1 MKLSLVGAAGK
12 MGKALTSEVQHN
24 KEFEITNYVVKPNSS
39 LLGKDVGSIHFNQQS
54 NSLFVDDPK
63 NAFDMFVDF
72 ADAQNISSRIQMY
85 KKHCK
90 PLIFCSTG
98 LSSDEEKSIIAL
110 SEKMPVF
117 IAPNTSVVTAL
128 MKDFAKKIS
137 KIDQSLEIH
146 ISESHNKS
154 KKDAPSGTA
163 KDFARMLQLSTD
175 KIEFDRTDED
185 KNSHKIAFSNNFESL
200 ELRHDTA
207 NRSIYAQGALNIA
220 KWFYQRPKNLYYC
233 LLYTSPSPRD

>member
-72 ADAQNISSRIQMY
+72 ADAQNISSRIKMY

-98 LSSDEEKSIIAL
+98 LSNDEEKSIIAL

-200 ELRHDTA
+200 ELRHNTA

-220 KWFYQRPKNLYYC
+220 KWFYQRPKNLYYMQT
-233 LLYTSPSPRD
+233 LIEEIHE

>member
-163 KDFARMLQLSTD
+163 KDFARMPQLSTD

-220 KWFYQRPKNLYYC
+220 KWFYQRPKNLYYMQT
-233 LLYTSPSPRD
+233 LIEEIHE

>member
-12 MGKALTSEVQHN
+12 MGKALTSEVLKKQ
-24 KEFEITNYVVKPNSS
+24 EFEITNYVVKPDSTLIGMDVVS
-39 LLGKDVGSIHFNQQS
+39 LHPDKKI

-137 KIDQSLEIH
+137 KIDKSLEIH

-220 KWFYQRPKNLYYC
+220 KWFYQRPKNLYYMQT
-233 LLYTSPSPRD
+233 LIEEIHE

>member
-12 MGKALTSEVQHN
+12 MGKALTSEVQQN

-85 KKHCK
+85 KKYCK

-98 LSSDEEKSIIAL
+98 LSNDEEKSIIAL

-163 KDFARMLQLSTD
+163 KDLARMLQLSVD

-220 KWFYQRPKNLYYC
+220 KWFYQRPKNLYYMQT
-233 LLYTSPSPRD
+233 LIEEIHE

>member
-98 LSSDEEKSIIAL
+98 LSNDEEKRIIAL

-220 KWFYQRPKNLYYC
+220 KWFYQRPKNLYYMQT
-233 LLYTSPSPRD
+233 LIEEIHE

>member
-12 MGKALTSEVQHN
+12 MGKALTSEVQQN

-98 LSSDEEKSIIAL
+98 LSNDEEKSIIAL

-128 MKDFAKKIS
+128 MKNFAKKIS

-163 KDFARMLQLSTD
+163 KDLARILQLSTD

-220 KWFYQRPKNLYYC
+220 KWFYQRPKNLYYMQT
-233 LLYTSPSPRD
+233 LIEEIHE

>member
-12 MGKALTSEVQHN
+12 MGKALTAEVQHN

-220 KWFYQRPKNLYYC
+220 KWFYQRPKNLYYMQT
-233 LLYTSPSPRD
+233 LIEEIHE

>member
-12 MGKALTSEVQHN
+12 MGKALTSEVQQN

-39 LLGKDVGSIHFNQQS
+39 LVGKDVGSILPNQQI

-63 NAFDMFVDF
+63 NAFDMFIDF

-98 LSSDEEKSIIAL
+98 LSNEEEESIIAL

-163 KDFARMLQLSTD
+163 KDLARMLQLSVD

-185 KNSHKIAFSNNFESL
+185 KNSHKIVFSSNFESL

-220 KWFYQRPKNLYYC
+220 KWFYQRPKNLYYMQT
-233 LLYTSPSPRD
+233 LIEEIHE

>member
-98 LSSDEEKSIIAL
+98 LSNDEEKSIIAL
-110 SEKMPVF
+110 SVKMPVF

-220 KWFYQRPKNLYYC
+220 KWFYQRPKNLYYMQT
-233 LLYTSPSPRD
+233 LIEEIHE

>member
-12 MGKALTSEVQHN
+12 RGKALTSEVQHN

-220 KWFYQRPKNLYYC
+220 KWFYQRPKNLYYMQT
-233 LLYTSPSPRD
+233 LIEEIHE

>member
-12 MGKALTSEVQHN
+12 MGKALTYEVQQN

-98 LSSDEEKSIIAL
+98 LSNDEEKSIIAL

-220 KWFYQRPKNLYYC
+220 KWFYQRPKNLYYMQT
-233 LLYTSPSPRD
+233 LIEEIHE

>member
-12 MGKALTSEVQHN
+12 MGKALTSEVQQN

-72 ADAQNISSRIQMY
+72 ADAQNIGSRIQMY

-98 LSSDEEKSIIAL
+98 LSNDEEKSIIAL
-110 SEKMPVF
+110 SEKMPLF

-163 KDFARMLQLSTD
+163 KDFAYMLQLSTD
-175 KIEFDRTDED
+175 KIKFDRTDED

-220 KWFYQRPKNLYYC
+220 KWFYQRPKNLYYMQT
-233 LLYTSPSPRD
+233 LIEEIHE

>member
-12 MGKALTSEVQHN
+12 MGKALTSEVQQN

-39 LLGKDVGSIHFNQQS
+39 LLGRDVGSIHFNQQS

-98 LSSDEEKSIIAL
+98 LSNDEEKSIIAL

-137 KIDQSLEIH
+137 KIDQSFEIH

-175 KIEFDRTDED
+175 NIEFERTDED
-185 KNSHKIAFSNNFESL
+185 KNSHKIAFSSNFESL

-220 KWFYQRPKNLYYC
+220 KWFYQRPKNLYYMQT
-233 LLYTSPSPRD
+233 LIEEIHE

>member
-12 MGKALTSEVQHN
+12 MGKALTSEVQQN

-63 NAFDMFVDF
+63 NAFDMFVAF

-146 ISESHNKS
+146 IAESHNKS

-220 KWFYQRPKNLYYC
+220 KWFYQRPKNLYYMQT
-233 LLYTSPSPRD
+233 LIEEIHE

>member
-72 ADAQNISSRIQMY
+72 ADAQIISSRIQMY

-220 KWFYQRPKNLYYC
+220 KWFYQRPKNLYYMQT
-233 LLYTSPSPRD
+233 LIEEIHE

>member
-72 ADAQNISSRIQMY
+72 ADAQNINSRIQMY

-98 LSSDEEKSIIAL
+98 LSNDEEKNIIAL

-163 KDFARMLQLSTD
+163 RDFARMLQLSTD

-220 KWFYQRPKNLYYC
+220 KWFYQRPKNLYYMQT
-233 LLYTSPSPRD
+233 LIEEIHE

>member
-163 KDFARMLQLSTD
+163 RDLARMLQLSTD

-200 ELRHDTA
+200 ELRHDTT

-220 KWFYQRPKNLYYC
+220 KWFYQRPKNLYYMQT
-233 LLYTSPSPRD
+233 LIEEIHE

>member
-12 MGKALTSEVQHN
+12 MGKALTSEVQQN

-98 LSSDEEKSIIAL
+98 LSSEEEKSIIAL
-110 SEKMPVF
+110 SKKMPVF
-117 IAPNTSVVTAL
+117 LAPNTSIVTAL
-128 MKDFAKKIS
+128 MKDFANKIS
-137 KIDQSLEIH
+137 KIDQSLKIH

-220 KWFYQRPKNLYYC
+220 KWFYQRPKNLYYMQT
-233 LLYTSPSPRD
+233 LIEEIHE

>member
-12 MGKALTSEVQHN
+12 MGKALTSEVQQN
-24 KEFEITNYVVKPNSS
+24 KEFEITNYVVKPNSF
-39 LLGKDVGSIHFNQQS
+39 LVGKEVGSIHLNEKID
-54 NSLFVDDPK
+54 SLFVEDPK

-220 KWFYQRPKNLYYC
+220 KWFYQRPKNLYYMQT
-233 LLYTSPSPRD
+233 LIEEIHE

>member
-39 LLGKDVGSIHFNQQS
+39 LIGKDVGSIHFNQQS

-163 KDFARMLQLSTD
+163 RDFARMLQLSTD

-220 KWFYQRPKNLYYC
+220 KWFYQRPKNLYYMQT
-233 LLYTSPSPRD
+233 LIEEIHE

>member
-12 MGKALTSEVQHN
+12 MGKALTSEVQQN

-72 ADAQNISSRIQMY
+72 ADAQNISSRIQLY

-98 LSSDEEKSIIAL
+98 LSNDEEKSIIAL
-110 SEKMPVF
+110 SEKIPVF

-128 MKDFAKKIS
+128 IKDFAKKIS

-220 KWFYQRPKNLYYC
+220 KWFYQRPKNLYYMQT
-233 LLYTSPSPRD
+233 LIEEIHE

>member
-12 MGKALTSEVQHN
+12 MGKALTSEVQQN

-54 NSLFVDDPK
+54 NCLFVDDPK

-72 ADAQNISSRIQMY
+72 ADAQNISFRIQMY

-98 LSSDEEKSIIAL
+98 LSNDEEKSIIAL

-163 KDFARMLQLSTD
+163 RDFARMLQLSTD
-175 KIEFDRTDED
+175 KIEFNRTDED

-220 KWFYQRPKNLYYC
+220 KWFYQRPKNLYYMQT
-233 LLYTSPSPRD
+233 LIEEIHE

>member
-1 MKLSLVGAAGK
+1 MKLSLVGTAGK
-12 MGKALTSEVQHN
+12 MGKALTSEVQQK

-54 NSLFVDDPK
+54 NSLFVDHPK

-163 KDFARMLQLSTD
+163 RDFARMLQLSTD

-220 KWFYQRPKNLYYC
+220 KWFYQRPKNLYYMQT
-233 LLYTSPSPRD
+233 LIEEIHE

>member
-12 MGKALTSEVQHN
+12 MGKALTSEVQQN

-185 KNSHKIAFSNNFESL
+185 KNSHKIAFSNNIESL

-220 KWFYQRPKNLYYC
+220 KWFYQRPKNLYHMQT
-233 LLYTSPSPRD
+233 LIEEIHE

>member
-98 LSSDEEKSIIAL
+98 LSNDEEKSIIAL

-163 KDFARMLQLSTD
+163 KDFACMLQLSTD

-220 KWFYQRPKNLYYC
+220 KWFYQRPKNLYYMQT
-233 LLYTSPSPRD
+233 LIEEIHE

>member
-12 MGKALTSEVQHN
+12 MGKALTSEVQQN

-54 NSLFVDDPK
+54 NSLFVDNPK

-220 KWFYQRPKNLYYC
+220 KWFYQRPKNLYYMQT
-233 LLYTSPSPRD
+233 LIEEIHE

>member
-24 KEFEITNYVVKPNSS
+24 KEFEITNFVVKPNSS

-163 KDFARMLQLSTD
+163 RDFARMLQLSTD

-220 KWFYQRPKNLYYC
+220 KWFYQRPKNLYYMQT
-233 LLYTSPSPRD
+233 LIEEIHE

>member
-12 MGKALTSEVQHN
+12 MGKALTSEVQQN

-39 LLGKDVGSIHFNQQS
+39 LLGRDVGSIHFNQQS
-54 NSLFVDDPK
+54 NSIFVDDPK

-90 PLIFCSTG
+90 PVIFCSTG
-98 LSSDEEKSIIAL
+98 LSNDEEKSIIAL

-137 KIDQSLEIH
+137 KIDQSFEIH

-175 KIEFDRTDED
+175 NIEFERTDED
-185 KNSHKIAFSNNFESL
+185 KNSHKIAFSSNFESL

-220 KWFYQRPKNLYYC
+220 KWFYQRPKNLYYMQT
-233 LLYTSPSPRD
+233 LIEEIHE

>member
-39 LLGKDVGSIHFNQQS
+39 HLGKDVGSIHFNQQS

-98 LSSDEEKSIIAL
+98 LSSDEEKSIITL

-137 KIDQSLEIH
+137 KIDQSLEIN

-220 KWFYQRPKNLYYC
+220 KWFYQRPKNLYYMQT
-233 LLYTSPSPRD
+233 LIEEIHE

>member
-39 LLGKDVGSIHFNQQS
+39 LLGKDVGIIHFNQQS

-220 KWFYQRPKNLYYC
+220 KWFYQRPKNLYYMQT
-233 LLYTSPSPRD
+233 LIEEIHE

>member
-12 MGKALTSEVQHN
+12 MGKALTSEVQQN

-72 ADAQNISSRIQMY
+72 ADAQNISSRIKMY

-220 KWFYQRPKNLYYC
+220 KWFYQRPKNLYYMQT
-233 LLYTSPSPRD
+233 LIEEIHE

>member
-12 MGKALTSEVQHN
+12 MGKALTSEVQQN

-98 LSSDEEKSIIAL
+98 LSNDEEKSIIAL
-110 SEKMPVF
+110 SEKIPVF
-117 IAPNTSVVTAL
+117 IAPNTSVITAL

-163 KDFARMLQLSTD
+163 RDFARMLQLSTD

-220 KWFYQRPKNLYYC
+220 KWFYQRPKNLYYMQT
-233 LLYTSPSPRD
+233 LIEEIHE

>member
-12 MGKALTSEVQHN
+12 MGKALTSEVQQN

-63 NAFDMFVDF
+63 NAFDIFVDF
-72 ADAQNISSRIQMY
+72 ADAQNINSRIQMY

-98 LSSDEEKSIIAL
+98 LSSDEEKNIIAL

-220 KWFYQRPKNLYYC
+220 KWFYQRPKNLYYMQT
-233 LLYTSPSPRD
+233 LIEEIHE

>member
-12 MGKALTSEVQHN
+12 MGKALTSEVQQN

-39 LLGKDVGSIHFNQQS
+39 LLGKDVGSIHFNQQT
-54 NSLFVDDPK
+54 NCLFVDDPK

-220 KWFYQRPKNLYYC
+220 KWFYQRPKNLYYMQT
-233 LLYTSPSPRD
+233 LIEEIHE

>member
-117 IAPNTSVVTAL
+117 IAPNTSIVTAL
-128 MKDFAKKIS
+128 MKDFANKIS

-163 KDFARMLQLSTD
+163 RDFARMLQLSTD

-220 KWFYQRPKNLYYC
+220 KWFYQRPKNLYYMQT
-233 LLYTSPSPRD
+233 LIEEIHE

>member
-12 MGKALTSEVQHN
+12 MGKALTSEVQQN

-54 NSLFVDDPK
+54 NSVFVDDPK

-220 KWFYQRPKNLYYC
+220 KWFYQRPKNLYYMQT
-233 LLYTSPSPRD
+233 LIEEIHE

>member
-12 MGKALTSEVQHN
+12 MGKALTSEVQQN

-185 KNSHKIAFSNNFESL
+185 KNIHKIAFSNNFESL

-220 KWFYQRPKNLYYC
+220 KWFYQRPKNLYYMQT
-233 LLYTSPSPRD
+233 LIEEIHE

>member
-98 LSSDEEKSIIAL
+98 LSNDEEKSIIAL

-137 KIDQSLEIH
+137 KIDQSFEIH

-220 KWFYQRPKNLYYC
+220 KWFYQRPKNLYYMQT
-233 LLYTSPSPRD
+233 LIEEIHE

>member
-12 MGKALTSEVQHN
+12 MGKALTSEAQHN

-39 LLGKDVGSIHFNQQS
+39 LLGKDVGIIHFNQQS

-163 KDFARMLQLSTD
+163 KDFACMLQLSTD

-220 KWFYQRPKNLYYC
+220 KWFYQRPKNLYYMQT
-233 LLYTSPSPRD
+233 LIEEIHE